1 MKVETTYNQGDEV
14 WTMSNNKCI
23 KTKTKIHYFE
33 DGQYKR
39 DSADNPETK
48 IEDYFGWELE
58 AAEFSS
64 YLYGSKV
71 PIKRKETELFRT
83 KEELIKSL

>member
-58 AAEFSS
+58 ADEIPPSIFGHK
-64 YLYGSKV
+64 L
-71 PIKRKETELFRT
+71 PIRRKETELFRT
-83 KEELIKSL
+83 KEELIASL